1 MNPPILSPEHVMAA
15 RLEALAHATAV
26 LLASRLSELT
36 PQDAVRACALFSQP
50 LAALPTDVPPE
61 ANAVRRQHREVMLD
75 TLETI
80 AERALTLRQPA
91 G

>member
-1 MNPPILSPEHVMAA
+1 MSTPILSPENVMAA
-15 RLEALAHATAV
+15 RLEAVAHATSV

-36 PQDAVRACALFSQP
+36 DQDAARACALFAEP
-50 LAALPTDVPPE
+50 LASLPTDVPPE
-61 ANAVRRQHREVMLD
+61 ANAVRRAHRAVMLD

-80 AERALTLRQPA
+80 ADRALQLRQPA